1 MTTCNRSG
9 RAAFLASLSAMLAVV
24 LVLGACGGDTPPNSE
39 ASPLIFSRGP
49 VPDSARRPN
58 GEIDLSRVPDFI
70 PALDG
75 DRQAGWIWA
84 AAVLPSE
91 GEPRADIVP
100 VYADDLATLVGHMY
114 PGVGFVGLG
123 EEDEVLAERLEN
135 REVQMHIRNDL
146 AIPAILEIIEAP
158 DESAGP
164 PRLVAP
170 PFAVEAGAEQEVVL
184 RAPQDRWALR
194 VRGGSGFLYSD
205 ELARQSVDTGATVV
219 ISEDGELSLRAAKS
233 AAP

>member
-1 MTTCNRSG
+1 
-9 RAAFLASLSAMLAVV
+9 LASLSALLAVV
-24 LVLGACGGDTPPNSE
+24 LVLSGCGGDTPPSSE

-58 GEIDLSRVPDFI
+58 GEIDLSQVPDFI

-84 AAVLPSE
+84 AAVLPPE
-91 GEPRADIVP
+91 GEPRVDIVP
-100 VYADDLATLVGHMY
+100 VYADDLVTVVGHMY
-114 PGVGFVGLG
+114 PGVGFVGIG
-123 EEDEVLAERLEN
+123 EEDKLLAERLEN
-135 REVQMHIRNDL
+135 RQVQVRIRNDL
-146 AIPAILEIIEAP
+146 AVTAILEIIEAP

-170 PFAVEAGAEQEVVL
+170 PFAVEAGAEQQVVL
-184 RAPQDRWALR
+184 RAPQDRWAVRL
-194 VRGGSGFLYSD
+194 RGGSGFLYND
-205 ELARQSVDTGATVV
+205 KLARQSADAGATII
-219 ISEDGELSLRAAKS
+219 ISADGELSLQAANS